1 MGAASCFGS
10 SSTVVIWVPLLFTQA
25 YTVQASIWWRRMW
38 ISNTKMQ
45 KLFNSAT
52 YLDFSFHQDFSSFL
66 LNRLRTARKIPQ
78 LWDKYIYQR
87 YTVPYHISPLYFQKK
102 RVHTA
107 IWYLPLFSI
116 KLSSTVCKW
125 ICLYFVNR
133 IAYITLKKMSR
144 CNKIGNTISHSTLIL
159 VHE

>member
-25 YTVQASIWWRRMW
+25 YTVQASIWWRRRW

-52 YLDFSFHQDFSSFL
+52 CLDFSFHQDFSSFL
-66 LNRLRTARKIPQ
+66 LNRLYTARKIPQ

-87 YTVPYHISPLYFQKK
+87 YTLPYHISLLYFQKK
-102 RVHTA
+102 EYTQPSDTYRYSLLNYHQQCVSE
-107 IWYLPLFSI
+107 F
-116 KLSSTVCKW
+116 VC
-125 ICLYFVNR
+125 
-133 IAYITLKKMSR
+133 
-144 CNKIGNTISHSTLIL
+144 IL
-159 VHE
+159 